1 MRAACH
7 AERVGGVASMCM
19 YQDYAIRIYL
29 LYVVDTI
36 IFSSKAKNYIY
47 LTYLLYLRDI
57 ELINVYAWGPV
68 ALSFLYREL
77 SASI

>member
-1 MRAACH
+1 
-7 AERVGGVASMCM
+7 
-19 YQDYAIRIYL
+19 
-29 LYVVDTI
+29 VVDTI

-57 ELINVYAWGPV
+57 ELINMYARGLA

-77 SASI
+77 NNATIPKCKYSAG